1 MSLIAG
7 AARRLVVAVLAALIC
22 ASALAADPAEK
33 AKSGE
38 AGKPSAQK
46 PAAAKPFPP
55 TPVRAVRAKI
65 APAVDEAR
73 AVGSLR
79 ADESVM
85 IRPEIAGRVAHIA
98 FAEGQRVQ
106 RGALLLALDDAEYRA
121 LVASSA
127 SQAKLDAQRLARAE
141 DLYKKKF
148 ISSQAL
154 DEQRANHA
162 RSLAKQREDEA
173 KLAKTQ
179 VYAPFSGIVGLRQVS
194 EGAFVAAGTDIARLD
209 KIDVIK
215 LDFRIPEV
223 YLGRL
228 ATGQPLH
235 VAVDAYPETHFSGQI
250 YAIEPA
256 VDEQT
261 RTVLVRARVGNPE
274 LQLRPGMFARVNLQ
288 LGVREQAV
296 WVPEEAI
303 VPRGRESYV
312 FRIVDGK
319 AEEVPVRTGAR
330 KVGEVE
336 IVDGIAAGDLVVTE
350 GNHRLRPGAAVAVTG
365 SGAPPK
371 PKADASAGKG

>member
-1 MSLIAG
+1 VPLTAG
-7 AARRLVVAVLAALIC
+7 PRLGLCAVALAALLC
-22 ASALAADPAEK
+22 AGGSAADSSSKDSSSA
-33 AKSGE
+33 
-38 AGKPSAQK
+38 AGKAPAK
-46 PAAAKPFPP
+46 RPAAAKPFPP

-65 APAVDEAR
+65 APAVDVAR

-85 IRPEIAGRVAHIA
+85 IRPEIAGRVARIA

-106 RGALLLALDDAEYRA
+106 RGALLVALDDAEYSA
-121 LVASSA
+121 LVASSVA
-127 SQAKLDAQRLARAE
+127 QAKLDAQRLARAE

-154 DEQRANHA
+154 DEQRSNYV
-162 RSLAKQREDEA
+162 RSLAKQHEDEA
-173 KLAKTQ
+173 KLAKT
-179 VYAPFSGIVGLRQVS
+179 VVTAPFSGVAGLRQVS

-215 LDFRIPEV
+215 LDFRVPET
-223 YLGRL
+223 YLARL
-228 ATGQPLH
+228 AVGQPLH
-235 VAVDAYPETHFSGQI
+235 VVVDSYPDAQFSGQI

-256 VDEQT
+256 IDEQT

-274 LQLRPGMFARVNLQ
+274 LQLRPGMFARVSLQ

-296 WVPEEAI
+296 WIPEEAI
-303 VPRGRESYV
+303 VPRGRDSYV
-312 FRIVDGK
+312 FRVVDGK
-319 AEEVPVRTGAR
+319 AHEVRVRIGAR

-336 IVDGIAAGDLVVTE
+336 IVDGISAGDLVVTE

-365 SGAPPK
+365 DASPK
-371 PKADASAGKG
+371 PKAEAPAEKG

>member
-1 MSLIAG
+1 MPLNAG
-7 AARRLVVAVLAALIC
+7 AVRRLCAATIAVLLC
-22 ASALAADPAEK
+22 TSTNAADEAKATAGK
-33 AKSGE
+33 AKTD
-38 AGKPSAQK
+38 K

-55 TPVRAVRAKI
+55 TPVRAVRAKT
-65 APAVDEAR
+65 APAVDVAR

-85 IRPEIAGRVAHIA
+85 IRPEIAGRVARIA

-106 RGALLLALDDAEYRA
+106 RGDLLVALDDAEYRA
-121 LVASSA
+121 LVASA
-127 SQAKLDAQRLARAE
+127 AAQAKLDAQRLARAE

-154 DEQRANHA
+154 DEQRSNYV
-162 RSLAKQREDEA
+162 RSLAKQHEDEA
-173 KLAKTQ
+173 KLAKT
-179 VYAPFSGIVGLRQVS
+179 VVTAPFAGIAGLRQVS

-215 LDFRIPEV
+215 LDFRVPET
-223 YLGRL
+223 YLARL
-228 ATGQPLH
+228 ATGQPLR
-235 VAVDAYPETHFSGQI
+235 VVVDSYPDAEFSGQI

-256 VDEQT
+256 IDEQT

-274 LQLRPGMFARVNLQ
+274 LRLRPGMFARVNLQ

-296 WVPEEAI
+296 WIPEEAI
-303 VPRGRESYV
+303 VPRGRDSFV
-312 FRIVDGK
+312 FRVVDGK
-319 AEEVPVRTGAR
+319 AQEVRVRTGAR

-336 IVDGIAAGDLVVTE
+336 VLDGVAAGDLVVTE

-365 SGAPPK
+365 GGALPK